1 MGDSGTPHFDKDAVA
16 AELTSW
22 KEIAS
27 YLRVS
32 PKTAQRYETDRGM
45 PVRRLGNRVAITIAE
60 VERWKATQSPSVPWH
75 KDVRY
80 LRPLAA
86 TLAIALAGCVAAA
99 GGYIYSQLPGRPVSI
114 TAEGKILRAID
125 REGRA
130 VWNHTFGD
138 ELGQFPQPDDVKFRL
153 VDIDGDGR
161 LEAVGVW
168 NHNRRDMDGWKVTCL
183 SPRGEVRWQIAMED
197 HVQTAN
203 GRDFGP
209 PYVVRD
215 LEVFESPE
223 GDATKWTAIVFAH
236 VADVVSTIVVV
247 DQQGKRRGQYW
258 HVGHLNSLEFFDADA
273 DGKLDLVAGGVRHGV
288 DQAVLVVF
296 DPARVAGTNAM
307 PPGHARAIVEK
318 APSSEKQTAFF
329 ARSELSKRT
338 ALFNYVTSL
347 LSVNGLLQAHL
358 SEQLQ
363 APAGYLLYNLAP
375 GLRVKSISMSVSF
388 ASAHKSEAT
397 RELFDEGF
405 PTRDVIRL
413 QKEFRVESG
422 R

>member
-153 VDIDGDGR
+153 VDIDG
-161 LEAVGVW
+161 W
-168 NHNRRDMDGWKVTCL
+168 RRWASGTTI
-183 SPRGEVRWQIAMED
+183 GEI
-197 HVQTAN
+197 
-203 GRDFGP
+203 
-209 PYVVRD
+209 
-215 LEVFESPE
+215 
-223 GDATKWTAIVFAH
+223 WTA
-236 VADVVSTIVVV
+236 
-247 DQQGKRRGQYW
+247 
-258 HVGHLNSLEFFDADA
+258 
-273 DGKLDLVAGGVRHGV
+273 
-288 DQAVLVVF
+288 
-296 DPARVAGTNAM
+296 
-307 PPGHARAIVEK
+307 
-318 APSSEKQTAFF
+318 
-329 ARSELSKRT
+329 
-338 ALFNYVTSL
+338 
-347 LSVNGLLQAHL
+347 
-358 SEQLQ
+358 
-363 APAGYLLYNLAP
+363 
-375 GLRVKSISMSVSF
+375 
-388 ASAHKSEAT
+388 
-397 RELFDEGF
+397 
-405 PTRDVIRL
+405 
-413 QKEFRVESG
+413 G